1 MEDGSYRS
9 QAHNRISATGFTRSP
24 GTWIW
29 SRVLLLQNIFPPS
42 ERPTES
48 RLFCSE
54 SLWYHPQTKHAGD
67 AMNLHPP
74 HPRAVLDSVGFR

>member
-42 ERPTES
+42 ERPTKAV
-48 RLFCSE
+48 CSVQNRCGTIHTQ
-54 SLWYHPQTKHAGD
+54 SMQATP
-67 AMNLHPP
+67 
-74 HPRAVLDSVGFR
+74 